1 MNLKQ
6 VMILGEIGAGPTPSS
21 AAHAW
26 GHPPIFKPKNV

>member
-6 VMILGEIGAGPTPSS
+6 VMILGELGVAPTPSS

-26 GHPPIFKPKNV
+26 GHPSIFNLKNV